1 MVNVTEKRE
10 TSVEPLKGGSNA
22 VGEDLACPEFICV
35 AQVDDNDNPGKANRC
50 QKYTKGAYFFE

>member
-1 MVNVTEKRE
+1 M
-10 TSVEPLKGGSNA
+10 EPLKGSSNA